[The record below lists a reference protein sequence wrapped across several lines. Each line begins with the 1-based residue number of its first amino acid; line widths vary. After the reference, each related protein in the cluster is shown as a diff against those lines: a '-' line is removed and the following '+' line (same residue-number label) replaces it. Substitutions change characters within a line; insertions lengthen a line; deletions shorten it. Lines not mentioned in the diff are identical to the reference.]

1 MRPDMHPIEPEE
13 LMAYLDGELSEAR
26 ASETARHLAHCRDC
40 QAVAAEMQ
48 SVSRTLLAWEIE
60 EAGPG
65 VERAVNAA
73 PLPAPPRPLWKSRM
87 PWIFAMAAAVIGAM
101 VLVRIQGT
109 HPVSRAELLTEP
121 VEVKQA
127 APEQNEAGPPANEP
141 REPQVARTAQITL
154 TASDFPA
161 ARAALDEILKRR
173 GGHIGSL
180 TLGSPP
186 DAGRTLDAVLR
197 VPAAQLDAALADVR
211 RLGRVETEQQT
222 GEEVT
227 RQVVDLD
234 ARLAN
239 SRNTEQRLADILRH
253 TAGKISD
260 VLEVEKEIGR
270 VRGEIEQM
278 EAERKSLADRISFA
292 TLNVRLNEEYKA
304 HLATSTPYGLSRLR
318 NSAVEGYR
326 NAAGSLTGAAA
337 FLLSAGPSL
346 VLWAA
351 ILFFPA
357 RYLWRKIR

>member
-1 MRPDMHPIEPEE
+1 MRREMHSIEPEE
-13 LMAYLDGELSEAR
+13 LMAYLDGELTEPR

-40 QAVAAEMQ
+40 QAAADEMQ
-48 SVSRTLLAWEIE
+48 NISRALLDWEIE

-65 VERAVNAA
+65 VECAVNAA
-73 PLPAPPRPLWKSRM
+73 ALSEPARPVWRNRM
-87 PWIFAMAAAVIGAM
+87 PWVLAMAAAVIGAM
-101 VLVRIQGT
+101 VLVRVQGT
-109 HPVSRAELLTEP
+109 HPVTGAGFLAMP
-121 VEVKQA
+121 AEVKQTVPES
-127 APEQNEAGPPANEP
+127 APSPQ
-141 REPQVARTAQITL
+141 EPQVVRTAQITL
-154 TASDFPA
+154 TTSDFPA
-161 ARAALDEILKRR
+161 ARSELDEILKRR

-180 TLGSPP
+180 TLGSPV
-186 DAGRTLDAVLR
+186 DSGQTLDAVLR
-197 VPAAQLDAALADVR
+197 VPAAQLDAALAEVR

-260 VLEVEKEIGR
+260 VLDVEKEIAR

-278 EAERKSLADRISFA
+278 EAERKSLGDRVSFA
-292 TLNVRLNEEYKA
+292 TLDVRINEEYKA
-304 HLATSTPYGLSRLR
+304 HLATSTPYSLGRLR

-326 NAAGSLTGAAA
+326 NAAGSLTGVAA

-357 RYLWRKIR
+357 RYLWRRIH